1 MCVNTVY
8 VNCLSGT
15 IVRCVCA
22 DITTINH
29 EAKLALKGI
38 HATKRERERERKR
51 RRTEKGHEE
60 EQQYV
65 ADCDFARTRA

>member
-29 EAKLALKGI
+29 EAKLALKDI
-38 HATKRERERERKR
+38 HATKREREREKDEGQKR
-51 RRTEKGHEE
+51 DMKRNNST
-60 EQQYV
+60 
-65 ADCDFARTRA
+65 